1 MNIYWPFLFLEYY
14 FYFSFIL
21 MDTKKTIFIFGKA
34 RLPDCK
40 FGKKYIQLNKFIK

>member
-1 MNIYWPFLFLEYY
+1 
-14 FYFSFIL
+14 

-40 FGKKYIQLNKFIK
+40 FGKKYIQLNKNIIALLIGIYEKQNEI